1 MNLLL
6 TKDEIEQNWPDDI
19 MLITPTLT
27 QEDIE
32 KELLRCA
39 RIIARAQLKK
49 VRCSV
54 EYREKI
60 ARKFIVNC
68 ADCLHG
74 QYLKDD
80 CPHEDEDVC
89 MWQRE
94 LADEI
99 LALLEE

>member
-6 TKDEIEQNWPDDI
+6 TKDEAWKIYQANGGRGVPPRD
-19 MLITPTLT
+19 
-27 QEDIE
+27 QVHSV
-32 KELLRCA
+32 
-39 RIIARAQLKK
+39 ARAQLKE
-49 VRCSV
+49 VLESR

-94 LADEI
+94 LAGEI